1 MYRLSR
7 GMSTSMK
14 AVVAV
19 VALSA
24 VAGVGNATATTVRL
38 GPSPLDVSGGSNY
51 CDGGPGGC
59 ASRSWVHTVS
69 LGGAYAT
76 AARGKIVNWRVA
88 GSAGSG
94 SALELWVVRAAS
106 SSTSA
111 VAGPSVASNLAGG
124 DNPVSPPLPFEA
136 GDGIAVTA
144 VGGSSSSGVHVAAG
158 GSAREFTPGFTVLN
172 SPLSTWSDTSVV
184 LQFNAD
190 IVLAPVVTETSPAT
204 GSSSGGATVT
214 ITGSNLDGAT
224 GVSFGGTP
232 ATAFNIV
239 SPTSIT
245 ATAPP
250 SEGGSTVDVTVT
262 GPGGTSVA
270 VPGARF
276 SYIAS
281 PPAPPADATPPV
293 ITRLGISPRAF
304 VAANIG
310 ASVVAAATVGG
321 RVTYTLSEPARV
333 TFTVKRRSAGV
344 EVGTTCVKSTPKVLS
359 QLKGKPRRCGLL
371 RSVRGRFAISGVQGL
386 NRFRFT
392 GRLNRRALH
401 VGRYVLS
408 AQAKDAAGNLAKTVR
423 AAFEIRKR

>member
-1 MYRLSR
+1 
-7 GMSTSMK
+7 MK

-19 VALSA
+19 LVLSA
-24 VAGVGNATATTVRL
+24 VAGGGNAGATTVTL
-38 GPSPLDVSGGSNY
+38 GPSPLDASGGSNY
-51 CDGGPGGC
+51 CDGFGSC

-69 LGGAYAT
+69 LGGTYAT
-76 AARGKIVNWRVA
+76 AARGRIVNWRVA
-88 GSAGSG
+88 GSASSG

-144 VGGSSSSGVHVAAG
+144 VGGTGSAGVHVASG

-184 LQFNAD
+184 IQFNAD
-190 IVLAPVVTETSPAT
+190 IVLAPVVTETTPAT
-204 GSSSGGATVT
+204 GSSSGGTTVT
-214 ITGSNLDGAT
+214 ISGSNLDGAT

-232 ATAFNIV
+232 AAAFNVV

-245 ATAPP
+245 AEAPP
-250 SEGGSTVDVTVT
+250 GEGGSTVDVTVT

-270 VPGARF
+270 VAGARF
-276 SYIAS
+276 SYVAP
-281 PPAPPADATPPV
+281 PPAPGPPPPADSTPPV
-293 ITRLGISPRAF
+293 LTRLGISPRAF

-310 ASVVAAATVGG
+310 PSVIAAAVGG

-344 EVGTTCVKSTPKVLS
+344 KVGTTCVKSTRKVLS
-359 QLKGKPRRCGLL
+359 QLKGKPRTCVLL
-371 RSVRGRFAISGVQGL
+371 RPVRGRFAISGLQGM

-401 VGRYVLS
+401 AGRYVLY
-408 AQAKDAAGNLAKTVR
+408 AQAKDAVGNRAKTVR

>member
-1 MYRLSR
+1 
-7 GMSTSMK
+7 
-14 AVVAV
+14 
-19 VALSA
+19 
-24 VAGVGNATATTVRL
+24 
-38 GPSPLDVSGGSNY
+38 
-51 CDGGPGGC
+51 
-59 ASRSWVHTVS
+59 
-69 LGGAYAT
+69 
-76 AARGKIVNWRVA
+76 
-88 GSAGSG
+88 
-94 SALELWVVRAAS
+94 
-106 SSTSA
+106 
-111 VAGPSVASNLAGG
+111 
-124 DNPVSPPLPFEA
+124 VSPPLAFEA

-144 VGGSSSSGVHVAAG
+144 VNGGSNSSSVHVVSGGSS
-158 GSAREFTPGFTVLN
+158 REFTPGFTALN
-172 SPLSTWSDTSVV
+172 SPLGAWSDISTV

-224 GVSFGGTP
+224 GVRFGGTP
-232 ATAFNIV
+232 ATAFNVV

-250 SEGGSTVDVTVT
+250 GAGGSTVDVTVT

-270 VPGARF
+270 VAGARF
-276 SYIAS
+276 SYVAP
-281 PPAPPADATPPV
+281 PPAPTPPPPADATPPV
-293 ITRLGISPRAF
+293 LTKLGISPRAF

-333 TFTVKRRSAGV
+333 TFTVRRRSAGV
-344 EVGTTCVKSTPKVLS
+344 KVGTTCVKSTPKVLS

-371 RSVRGRFAISGVQGL
+371 RSVRGRFAISGVKGL

-401 VGRYVLS
+401 VGRYVLY